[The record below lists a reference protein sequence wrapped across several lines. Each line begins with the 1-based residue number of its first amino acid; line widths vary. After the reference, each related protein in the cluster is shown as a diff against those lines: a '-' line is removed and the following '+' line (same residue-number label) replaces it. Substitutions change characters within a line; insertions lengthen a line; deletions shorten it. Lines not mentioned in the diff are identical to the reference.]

1 MLPSSSLICSLAKA
15 TPLST
20 FTVSPS
26 LFWFGGGGK
35 KLKSDSKAVEA
46 LQFLLAQNYLE
57 MGMRIGSSDS
67 SKVMFLDP
75 RSIPAKLDGM
85 RSIVADGMNG
95 KVDMLS

>member
-35 KLKSDSKAVEA
+35 KLKSDSKANEWKGGHAVLDKE
-46 LQFLLAQNYLE
+46 L
-57 MGMRIGSSDS
+57 SDRLV
-67 SKVMFLDP
+67 KE
-75 RSIPAKLDGM
+75 
-85 RSIVADGMNG
+85 
-95 KVDMLS
+95 LSDRPTN